1 MPIGLDAKLPL
12 LVDDVYSFYGL
23 NKTVK
28 DNVKQN
34 LKMLLFTAPGE
45 RVMLPDYGVG
55 LKNYLF
61 ENDPEIYIIEKIR
74 EQVNE
79 FLADKITIKKLEV
92 NRTTPAQ
99 SLRVGQPPMYTLSV
113 NLVYE
118 INGLNLADA
127 LTLQETQIA

>member
-74 EQVNE
+74 
-79 FLADKITIKKLEV
+79 
-92 NRTTPAQ
+92 
-99 SLRVGQPPMYTLSV
+99 
-113 NLVYE
+113 
-118 INGLNLADA
+118 
-127 LTLQETQIA
+127 